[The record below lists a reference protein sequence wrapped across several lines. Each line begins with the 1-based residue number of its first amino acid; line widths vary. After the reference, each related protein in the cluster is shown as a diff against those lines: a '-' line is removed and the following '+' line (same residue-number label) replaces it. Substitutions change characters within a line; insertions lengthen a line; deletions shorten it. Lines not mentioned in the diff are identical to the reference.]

1 MNGKAD
7 RGVMEIPN
15 STNGPAGEVAFRDAY
30 RANGYFFPLRAVS
43 EHEAAAYR
51 GNLEEHEAATGG
63 PLRREFR
70 QKSHLL
76 FTWLAG
82 LTRKPAILDAV
93 EQLLGP
99 DLLVWQTAFFI
110 KEAHDPGMVTWHQD
124 STYWGLSEPEV
135 VTAWVAL
142 SPSTPDSGCVR
153 VMPGTHRSAQ
163 VSHVE
168 SANPNNLLTR
178 GQEIAVEVDESQA
191 VSMLLRPGE
200 MSLHHIR
207 TFHNSEP
214 NRSNDRRIGFA
225 IRYIPT
231 RIRQTSFD
239 GDTATLVRGADRF
252 GHFELEPAPRSDLA
266 PDAVR
271 YHTDVTSRRSRMYG
285 RASPAAGKRGGSSAA
300 Q

>member
-43 EHEAAAYR
+43 EREAAAYR

-153 VMPGTHRSAQ
+153 VMPGTHRSDQ

-271 YHTDVTSRRSRMYG
+271 YHTDVTSRRSRTYG
-285 RASPAAGKRGGSSAA
+285 HASPAAGKRGGPSAA